1 MSYSVDL
8 WNSYKKLQKQ
18 LESHLNGL
26 KIFIYIMSEYYSSQQ
41 TYSKELKRLSDYLK
55 NNTITNFESLNAGII
70 SFQTD
75 LLNQHDYLVENLN
88 NIKEEIITP
97 LKQLKDKI
105 TKRLNNNLKEV
116 STCEKNY
123 NNCMSNY
130 ENTKN
135 QFHKSVKEVEQSE
148 LEINILKKEKYPQ
161 NKLTELEIK
170 TLNLLKA
177 AKEKEN
183 NYIYLINEANNIQ
196 EEYIET
202 KKKNLNDL
210 QDLEE
215 SIGLYIKDSLR
226 KYIIYQ
232 VSYIKNFQYD
242 IDKKSKIME
251 NIDVLKDIKNF
262 INKNETKDIPPFK
275 IDYIPYLSELNK
287 IKTGSKIDK
296 DMINEINIF
305 IENNFSINKEK
316 ELMILKNKN
325 NSEIESISEEIFN
338 SEINIEKFEQSKI
351 VKIINY
357 CKNKKNRRELLKAI
371 NNFRRI
377 KGLKISDI
385 IYDNIGKIINIC
397 LNDIFQNMEESIDY
411 SSILMIFSLGS
422 TLYKI
427 PDNSEE
433 KIFLNKYIKLHKI
446 WKKYEIWKG
455 LIKYSIN
462 EEMHNQ
468 KKYNLFSEENDILY
482 NIRIKDIIK
491 GQISINLYNMN
502 LFEVNTSLMFK
513 IINNFC
519 NYYELQSNIVDYFN
533 NIVKNYQTNL
543 NETQKHI
550 KITINN
556 NSKNNI
562 FFEEIKEKPSL
573 TPVQKDEQIKN
584 DNINISVK
592 NIYQNDNI
600 NNKLKQEKKINNNDN
615 IIYNEGNFGNILIKE
630 SKDIS
635 GIESDDD
642 IIDESEINYMNNC
655 T

>member
-75 LLNQHDYLVENLN
+75 LLNQHDYLQENLN

-226 KYIIYQ
+226 KYIIFQ

-251 NIDVLKDIKNF
+251 NIDILKDIKKF

-296 DMINEINIF
+296 DMINEINNF

-397 LNDIFQNMEESIDY
+397 LNDIFQNMDESIDY

-468 KKYNLFSEENDILY
+468 KNFNGFSDNNKNKKERIDNIVKVQIISFLY
-482 NIRIKDIIK
+482 NIFYFDIKNNIVNEIISEFQLYYDLNKDIIDEF
-491 GQISINLYNMN
+491 N
-502 LFEVNTSLMFK
+502 K
-513 IINNFC
+513 IIEC
-519 NYYELQSNIVDYFN
+519 
-533 NIVKNYQTNL
+533 K
-543 NETQKHI
+543 
-550 KITINN
+550 
-556 NSKNNI
+556 
-562 FFEEIKEKPSL
+562 
-573 TPVQKDEQIKN
+573 KN
-584 DNINISVK
+584 DNIN
-592 NIYQNDNI
+592 
-600 NNKLKQEKKINNNDN
+600 NNDK
-615 IIYNEGNFGNILIKE
+615 L
-630 SKDIS
+630 
-635 GIESDDD
+635 
-642 IIDESEINYMNNC
+642 EINKNENK
-655 T
+655 

>member
-75 LLNQHDYLVENLN
+75 LLNQHDYLQENLN

-170 TLNLLKA
+170 TLNLLKV

-226 KYIIYQ
+226 KYIIFQ

-251 NIDVLKDIKNF
+251 NIDILKDIKKF

-296 DMINEINIF
+296 DMINEINNF

-397 LNDIFQNMEESIDY
+397 LNDIFQNMDESIDY

-468 KKYNLFSEENDILY
+468 KNFNGFSDNNKNKKERIDNIVKVQIISFLY
-482 NIRIKDIIK
+482 NIFYFDIKNNIVNDIISEFQLYYDLNKDIIDEF
-491 GQISINLYNMN
+491 N
-502 LFEVNTSLMFK
+502 K
-513 IINNFC
+513 IIEC
-519 NYYELQSNIVDYFN
+519 
-533 NIVKNYQTNL
+533 K
-543 NETQKHI
+543 
-550 KITINN
+550 
-556 NSKNNI
+556 
-562 FFEEIKEKPSL
+562 
-573 TPVQKDEQIKN
+573 KN
-584 DNINISVK
+584 DNIN
-592 NIYQNDNI
+592 
-600 NNKLKQEKKINNNDN
+600 NNDK
-615 IIYNEGNFGNILIKE
+615 L
-630 SKDIS
+630 
-635 GIESDDD
+635 
-642 IIDESEINYMNNC
+642 EINKNENK
-655 T
+655 

>member
-75 LLNQHDYLVENLN
+75 LLNQHDYLQENLN

-226 KYIIYQ
+226 KYIIFQ

-296 DMINEINIF
+296 DMINEINNF

-468 KKYNLFSEENDILY
+468 KNFNGFSDNNKNKKERIDNIVKVQIISFLY
-482 NIRIKDIIK
+482 NIFYFDIKNNIVNDIISEFQLYYDLNKDIIDEF
-491 GQISINLYNMN
+491 N
-502 LFEVNTSLMFK
+502 K
-513 IINNFC
+513 IIEC
-519 NYYELQSNIVDYFN
+519 
-533 NIVKNYQTNL
+533 K
-543 NETQKHI
+543 
-550 KITINN
+550 
-556 NSKNNI
+556 
-562 FFEEIKEKPSL
+562 
-573 TPVQKDEQIKN
+573 KN
-584 DNINISVK
+584 DNIN
-592 NIYQNDNI
+592 
-600 NNKLKQEKKINNNDN
+600 NNDK
-615 IIYNEGNFGNILIKE
+615 L
-630 SKDIS
+630 
-635 GIESDDD
+635 
-642 IIDESEINYMNNC
+642 EINKNENK
-655 T
+655 

>member
-202 KKKNLNDL
+202 K
-210 QDLEE
+210 
-215 SIGLYIKDSLR
+215 
-226 KYIIYQ
+226 
-232 VSYIKNFQYD
+232 
-242 IDKKSKIME
+242 IME
-251 NIDVLKDIKNF
+251 NIDILKDIKKF

-296 DMINEINIF
+296 DMINEINNF

-397 LNDIFQNMEESIDY
+397 LNDIFQNMDESIDY

-468 KKYNLFSEENDILY
+468 KNFNGFSDNNKNKKERIDNIVKVQIISFLY
-482 NIRIKDIIK
+482 NIFYFDIKNNIVNDIISEFQLYYDLNKDIIDEF
-491 GQISINLYNMN
+491 N
-502 LFEVNTSLMFK
+502 K
-513 IINNFC
+513 IIEC
-519 NYYELQSNIVDYFN
+519 
-533 NIVKNYQTNL
+533 K
-543 NETQKHI
+543 
-550 KITINN
+550 
-556 NSKNNI
+556 
-562 FFEEIKEKPSL
+562 
-573 TPVQKDEQIKN
+573 KN
-584 DNINISVK
+584 DNIN
-592 NIYQNDNI
+592 
-600 NNKLKQEKKINNNDN
+600 NNDK
-615 IIYNEGNFGNILIKE
+615 L
-630 SKDIS
+630 
-635 GIESDDD
+635 
-642 IIDESEINYMNNC
+642 EINKNENK
-655 T
+655 

>member
-75 LLNQHDYLVENLN
+75 LLNQHDYLQENLN

-226 KYIIYQ
+226 KYIIFQ

-251 NIDVLKDIKNF
+251 NIDILKDIKKF

-296 DMINEINIF
+296 DMINEINNF

-371 NNFRRI
+371 NNFRRT

-385 IYDNIGKIINIC
+385 TYDNIGKIINIC
-397 LNDIFQNMEESIDY
+397 LNDIFQNMDESIDY

-468 KKYNLFSEENDILY
+468 KNFNGFSDNNKNKKERIDNIVKVQIISFLY
-482 NIRIKDIIK
+482 NIFYFDIK
-491 GQISINLYNMN
+491 
-502 LFEVNTSLMFK
+502 
-513 IINNFC
+513 
-519 NYYELQSNIVDYFN
+519 N
-533 NIVKNYQTNL
+533 NIVNDIISEFQLYYDL
-543 NETQKHI
+543 NK
-550 KITINN
+550 
-556 NSKNNI
+556 
-562 FFEEIKEKPSL
+562 
-573 TPVQKDEQIKN
+573 
-584 DNINISVK
+584 
-592 NIYQNDNI
+592 
-600 NNKLKQEKKINNNDN
+600 
-615 IIYNEGNFGNILIKE
+615 
-630 SKDIS
+630 
-635 GIESDDD
+635 D
-642 IIDESEINYMNNC
+642 IIDEFNKIIECKKMII
-655 T
+655 

>member
-75 LLNQHDYLVENLN
+75 LLNQHDYLQENLN

-170 TLNLLKA
+170 TLNLLKV

-226 KYIIYQ
+226 KYIIFQ

-251 NIDVLKDIKNF
+251 NIDILKDIKKF

-296 DMINEINIF
+296 DMINEINNF

-397 LNDIFQNMEESIDY
+397 LNDIFQNMDESIDY
-411 SSILMIFSLGS
+411 NSILMIFSLGS

-468 KKYNLFSEENDILY
+468 KNFNGFSDNNKNKKERIDNIVKVQIISFLY
-482 NIRIKDIIK
+482 NIFYFDLKNNIVNDIISEFQLYYDLNKDIIDEF
-491 GQISINLYNMN
+491 N
-502 LFEVNTSLMFK
+502 K
-513 IINNFC
+513 IIE
-519 NYYELQSNIVDYFN
+519 Y
-533 NIVKNYQTNL
+533 KN
-543 NETQKHI
+543 
-550 KITINN
+550 
-556 NSKNNI
+556 
-562 FFEEIKEKPSL
+562 
-573 TPVQKDEQIKN
+573 
-584 DNINISVK
+584 
-592 NIYQNDNI
+592 NDNI
-600 NNKLKQEKKINNNDN
+600 NNNDKLEINNNEN
-615 IIYNEGNFGNILIKE
+615 K
-630 SKDIS
+630 
-635 GIESDDD
+635 
-642 IIDESEINYMNNC
+642 
-655 T
+655 